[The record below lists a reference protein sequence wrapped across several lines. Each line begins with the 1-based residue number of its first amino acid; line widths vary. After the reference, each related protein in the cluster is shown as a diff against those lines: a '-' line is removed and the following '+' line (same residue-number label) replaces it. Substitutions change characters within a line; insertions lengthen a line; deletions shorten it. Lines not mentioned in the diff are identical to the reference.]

1 MSVPLPLDL
10 AGELPAGRVVLEA
23 SAGTGKTYALT
34 ALLVRSVAERRL
46 RAEELLVVTFTR
58 AATAEL
64 RDRIRRALGDAV
76 SVLAG
81 NESDEDWL
89 HALRDVATDERAARL
104 TAVEQAVA
112 ELDAA
117 TITTIHGF
125 CGLTLRQVGVRGSG
139 GQTTDLAGEDAALL
153 TQVVRDLLIQELAD
167 DPLALDD
174 PGSSKE
180 TTPSTIEDRLRMA
193 VRARLNN
200 PTAVIDPTGDV
211 EPKVAARLRELCEK
225 AVAEIADRRQ
235 AAGQSSY
242 DDLVSGVA
250 DLITHPDDGPAACRM
265 LRERYRLVMV
275 DEFQDTDPLQ
285 WLIFSRL
292 FAEPGSDLGSP
303 VDLLV
308 VGDPKQAIYRFRGAD
323 LHAYLEAVDD
333 PDVTR
338 LALRTNHRSDAGLLT
353 AIGTLLQGA
362 EFGDPRITF
371 QPVAA
376 RPGAPDHA
384 ILDDGAPLQIR
395 SVPRH
400 DELLDKRGEL
410 ILSSPVAKL
419 IVADLVAEVCR
430 LLAGVRLAEGGSTR
444 AIRPQDLA
452 VLVKAHDDGD
462 EVVRALHEAG
472 IPAVRSRMGN
482 VFNTE
487 AVEHW
492 RVLLAALRRPA
503 DTDTVR
509 ALATSWFVGDDAAG
523 VLDDEAM
530 LHLQQRCR
538 HWAGTMSEQGV
549 AATYRNLTTD
559 PLVVRAVT
567 AFDAERRLTDLEHI
581 AELLHTESG
590 GVAVPPGT
598 VARLLDQLRS
608 EASDLE
614 QAEDRLRRI
623 DSDADAVQVTT
634 IHGSKGLEFPI
645 VLLPRLAKKRS
656 TKLAPYVFNAT
667 DGRRHIDT
675 ASAIDW
681 RYDDS
686 AEGKSQRHGYAKNE
700 ADADD
705 QRLLYVALTRAQHR
719 VVAWWAPTRGNG
731 TAAFTKALFGERDD
745 DGNVDLV
752 SPIADKL
759 LPDDGRV
766 VKVLEDLAQRSGHR
780 ISHRVLSATR
790 GPLPALPAPVPA
802 KAPVSVATISR
813 PLGDR
818 SWSRWSFTQLSK
830 GVPSDGHLPVD
841 PRGGDDEP
849 TEGSGSMPL
858 RSRGALADLPAGPR
872 TGNLVH
878 GLLEHIDA
886 AAPDLEDAVA
896 SAVGTL
902 CGRSGH
908 DIDQTMLTRG
918 LVDVLRTP
926 LEPLAEG
933 VRLCD
938 FPATH
943 RLAELGFDLHLAE
956 AGARIDAAAL
966 ADIVVE
972 HEPQGPFAEY
982 FTGLSESLSAR
993 RLAGR
998 LVGSIDAVLR
1008 LPDGRFSAVDYKSN
1022 RLHPAGADDPA
1033 AFYQPESMRAAM
1045 IDHHYPLQALLYTV
1059 AVHRFLR
1066 WRLDG
1071 YDPAMHLAPPTYLFV
1086 RAMTGTDTPVVDGVR
1101 AGIHVWDL
1109 GHEAVLAVDRLLAGQ
1124 A

>member
-1 MSVPLPLDL
+1 MSVPPSL
-10 AGELPAGRVVLEA
+10 ALSGELPTGSVVLEA

-46 RAEELLVVTFTR
+46 RSEELLVVTFTR

-64 RDRIRRALGDAV
+64 RDRIRRALDDAA

-81 NESDEDWL
+81 DKPDEDWL
-89 HALRDVATDERAARL
+89 NALCDVAADERASRQ
-104 TAVEQAVA
+104 TAVERCIA

-125 CGLTLRQVGVRGSG
+125 CGLTLQQAGVRGSG
-139 GQTTDLAGEDAALL
+139 ARTTDLAGDDTSLL
-153 TQVVRDLLIQELAD
+153 TQVVRDILIQELAD
-167 DPLALDD
+167 DPTALND
-174 PGSSKE
+174 PELPKE
-180 TTPSTIEDRLRMA
+180 TPPSTIEDRLCRA

-200 PTAVIDPTGDV
+200 PTAIIDPIGDV
-211 EPKVAARLRELCEK
+211 EPAVATRLRELCEQ
-225 AVAEIADRRQ
+225 AVVEIADRRQ
-235 AAGQSSY
+235 MAGQSGY
-242 DDLVSGVA
+242 DDLISGVA
-250 DLITHPDDGPAACRM
+250 ELTSHPDEGPAACRM
-265 LRERYRLVMV
+265 MRERYRLVMV

-285 WLIFSRL
+285 WRIFSRL
-292 FAEPGSDLGSP
+292 FAESGTDLGSP

-323 LHAYLEAVDD
+323 LHAYLDAVDD

-338 LALRTNHRSDAGLLT
+338 LVLRTNYRSDAGLLT
-353 AIGTLLQGA
+353 AIGTLLKGA
-362 EFGDPRITF
+362 EFGDSRITF
-371 QPVAA
+371 QPVAP
-376 RPGAPDHA
+376 RPGAHDHA
-384 ILDDGAPLQIR
+384 ILDDGKPLQIR
-395 SVPRH
+395 TVPRH
-400 DELLDKRGEL
+400 AELLDKRGKL
-410 ILSSPVAKL
+410 VLASPTAKL
-419 IVADLVAEVCR
+419 IVADLVAEVR
-430 LLAGVRLAEGGSTR
+430 HLLAGVQLSEKDCTR

-452 VLVKAHDDGD
+452 ILVKAHTDGD
-462 EVVRALHEAG
+462 EVAEALREAG
-472 IPAVRSRMGN
+472 IPAVRSRLGN
-482 VFNTE
+482 VFETE
-487 AVEHW
+487 AVNQW
-492 RVLLAALRRPA
+492 GVLLAALRRPA

-509 ALATSWFVGDDAAG
+509 ALAMSWLVGDDTAG

-538 HWAGTMSEQGV
+538 NWAGIMAEQGV
-549 AATYRNLTTD
+549 AATYRELASD
-559 PLVVRAVT
+559 PLVLGAV
-567 AFDAERRLTDLEHI
+567 AALDAERRLTDLEHI

-598 VARLLDQLRS
+598 VARLLDRLKS

-614 QAEDRLRRI
+614 PSEERLRRI
-623 DSDADAVQVTT
+623 DSDADAVQITT

-656 TKLAPYVFNAT
+656 VRLAPYVFNAP
-667 DGRRHIDT
+667 DGQRHIDA
-675 ASAIDW
+675 ASHINW
-681 RYDDS
+681 RYEDS
-686 AEGKSQRHGYAKNE
+686 VEGKRERLAYAQKE

-705 QRLLYVALTRAQHR
+705 QRLLYVALTRARHR
-719 VVAWWAPTRGNG
+719 VIAWWAPVAGTG
-731 TAAFTKALFGERDD
+731 TAGLTKALFGERDD
-745 DGNVDLV
+745 DGNVNLV
-752 SPIADKL
+752 SPIV

-766 VKVLEDLAQRSGHR
+766 IEVLEDLAQRSGHR
-780 ISHRVLSATR
+780 ISHQVLTATR
-790 GPLPALPAPVPA
+790 GPLPPLSPRVAGGN
-802 KAPVSVATISR
+802 PVSVATIDR

-818 SWSRWSFTQLSK
+818 CWSRWSYTQLSK
-830 GVPSDGHLPVD
+830 GVPSGGHSLLD

-849 TEGSGSMPL
+849 DEGSGSMPL
-858 RSRGALADLPAGPR
+858 RARGALVDLPAGPR

-878 GLLEHIDA
+878 SLLEHIDA
-886 AAPDLEDAVA
+886 AASDLEDAVA
-896 SAVGTL
+896 SAVETR

-908 DIDQTMLTRG
+908 DINQAMLTRG
-918 LVDVLRTP
+918 LVDVLQTP

-956 AGARIDAAAL
+956 SGTRINAAAL

-972 HEPQGPFAEY
+972 QEPHGPFANY
-982 FTGLSESLSAR
+982 FSGLAEALSER
-993 RLAGR
+993 QLAGR
-998 LVGSIDAVLR
+998 LVGSIDAILR

-1033 AFYQPESMRAAM
+1033 GFYQPEPMRSAM

-1071 YDPAMHLAPPTYLFV
+1071 YDPATHLAPPTYLFV
-1086 RAMTGTDTPVVDGVR
+1086 RAMVGTDTPMVDGVR